1 MHIFSESGFTCKYM
15 GFLKKERTLF
25 KRKICEESRLYNV
38 SSLEEFYAV
47 IYVQQNE
54 TTCFPKPLVRDKL
67 PADYEYKN
75 H

>member
-1 MHIFSESGFTCKYM
+1 M

-25 KRKICEESRLYNV
+25 KCKICEESRLYNV

-54 TTCFPKPLVRDKL
+54 TTCFSKPLVRDKL